1 MAYVD
6 RVNNSIAATPLAL
19 AFHLTKIELGGI
31 FSVFVPGYAMFQA
44 PAGRL
49 ADAIGPRLILTG
61 GVVWAIF
68 SVLITTIPAQMKSSL
83 FLLMAVRLALGL
95 GEAVMYPASNCIVAL
110 DSASGA
116 GYCQRHHFFGRG
128 LWGRHYACDHGVRAS
143 LGMTGRILVQRGIG
157 PGRWHRLVLLA
168 RDTPLEHPLITA
180 QEKNTSKPDCLSLPA
195 SKRTL
200 PFLG

>member
-44 PAGRL
+44 PAGRP

-61 GVVWAIF
+61 GVVWWEIF

-95 GEAVMYPASNCIVAL
+95 GEAVMHPASNCIVARWIPQAERGIANGIIF
-110 DSASGA
+110 SGVGFGA
-116 GYCQRHHFFGRG
+116 G
-128 LWGRHYACDHGVRAS
+128 
-143 LGMTGRILVQRGIG
+143 I
-157 PGRWHRLVLLA
+157 
-168 RDTPLEHPLITA
+168 TPVITA
-180 QEKNTSKPDCLSLPA
+180 FVL
-195 SKRTL
+195 RW
-200 PFLG
+200 G